1 MHSFFKTW
9 KVDLPAGLVVFLIA
23 VPLCLGIAL
32 ASDAPPFAGLI
43 AGIVGGVVVGSISGS
58 AVGVSGP
65 AAGLTAIVASAIK
78 DLGTF
83 ELFLA
88 AVVIAGVFQL
98 ILGIA
103 RAGTIS
109 HYFPNVVIKGM
120 LAAIGIIIILKQLP
134 HAVGYDK
141 DPEGDENWVQVDGE
155 NTFSEILNSLNHV
168 TPSAVVITI
177 LSLTLLILWE
187 RKIIQRTFLKYIPGA
202 LVVVLI
208 GMLLTFLLQGTDWQL
223 IAEHRVDLGVQ
234 GKSAAELIT
243 FPDFSQWNNPSL
255 LLVAATLAIVASIET
270 LLSVDASDKLDPH
283 KRVTPG
289 NRELFAQGAGNIVSG
304 LIGGLPVTQ
313 VVVRSSAN
321 VNSGGTSKLSTIF
334 HGLLIAVSIFTIA
347 GLMNYI
353 PYASLAAILLQ
364 VGYKLAK
371 PKIIIGVF
379 KEGWLQFIPFIVT
392 IVTIVR
398 FDLLT
403 GVGLGLACAF
413 FILIIQRLT
422 LADLERR
429 HLLLHEDGET
439 GDFLLKLPDF
449 MPFSRKSSVIKSLKK
464 VPENTTLKID
474 LSSVQTIST
483 DVMEL
488 IDEFQT
494 TAKTKNIK
502 LQIIPRKT
510 GKHKK
515 DTTLKK

>member
-9 KVDLPAGLVVFLIA
+9 KLDFPAGLVVFLIA

-43 AGIVGGVVVGSISGS
+43 AGIVGGIVVGSISGS
-58 AVGVSGP
+58 AIGVSGP
-65 AAGLTAIVASAIK
+65 AAGLTAIVASAIH
-78 DLGTF
+78 DLGSF

-98 ILGIA
+98 LLGIA

-141 DPEGDENWVQVDGE
+141 DPEGDENWVQIDGE
-155 NTFSEILNSLNHV
+155 NTFSEILNGLNHV
-168 TPSAVVITI
+168 TPSAVVITV
-177 LSLTLLILWE
+177 LSLFLLILWE
-187 RKIIQRTFLKYIPGA
+187 RKLIQRTFLKNIPGA

-208 GMLLTFLLQGTDWQL
+208 GMLLTFLFQGTEWQL
-223 IAEHRVDLGVQ
+223 IAEHRVDLGVS
-234 GKSAAELIT
+234 GKSPTELIT
-243 FPDFSQWNNPSL
+243 FPDFSQWNNPAL
-255 LLVAATLAIVASIET
+255 LIVAATLAIVASIET
-270 LLSVDASDKLDPH
+270 LLSVDASDKLDPK

-334 HGLLIAVSIFTIA
+334 HGTLIALSIFTIA

-353 PYASLAAILLQ
+353 PYASLAAILLM

-371 PKIIIGVF
+371 PKIIIAVF
-379 KEGWLQFIPFIVT
+379 KEGWLQFIPFILTVFA
-392 IVTIVR
+392 VVR

-403 GVGLGLACAF
+403 GVGLGLACAV

-422 LADLERR
+422 LADLERKK
-429 HLLLHEDGET
+429 LLLHEDGKT
-439 GDFLLKLPDF
+439 GDFLLEFPDF
-449 MPFSRKSSVIKSLKK
+449 TPFSKKSSVIKSLKK
-464 VPENTTLKID
+464 IPENGALKID
-474 LSSVQTIST
+474 LSTVQTIST
-483 DVMEL
+483 DVLEL
-488 IDEFQT
+488 IDEFHT

-502 LQIIPRKT
+502 LQIIPRKIK
-510 GKHKK
+510 KHKNNS
-515 DTTLKK
+515 TH